1 MLNVIIAV
9 IGLIMIVG
17 GVILSVTRYHIWKEK
32 YRDWER
38 ERRYSDCDT
47 PEPPKQKC
55 DVRWILLILVGV
67 VSFVFSCSFTII
79 PTGYTGVKVTF
90 GQIDETPLPKGFNLH
105 VPFVQSIK
113 KVNNKQQ
120 DVEFEEQ
127 IWSET
132 SARTPIFYKNVVVTY
147 TINPEKSAWIYA
159 HVTDYTDS
167 LVSSNLI
174 GSGIKSA
181 SKTLSDTDATNR
193 DKIEPLAAEYIQNS
207 LDAKYGEDVVFINK
221 VVVGDTDFEEGYNTA
236 LAEKQKAQLEYEK
249 QQIENKR
256 TIEQAEADAQAKI
269 KKAEG
274 EAEAQ
279 KIQADAEAEAN
290 KKVSDSLSSEILER
304 MFYEKWDGK
313 LPYSMGSSTSIM
325 DISKALEQDK

>member
-1 MLNVIIAV
+1 M
-9 IGLIMIVG
+9 
-17 GVILSVTRYHIWKEK
+17 
-32 YRDWER
+32 
-38 ERRYSDCDT
+38 
-47 PEPPKQKC
+47 
-55 DVRWILLILVGV
+55 VGV